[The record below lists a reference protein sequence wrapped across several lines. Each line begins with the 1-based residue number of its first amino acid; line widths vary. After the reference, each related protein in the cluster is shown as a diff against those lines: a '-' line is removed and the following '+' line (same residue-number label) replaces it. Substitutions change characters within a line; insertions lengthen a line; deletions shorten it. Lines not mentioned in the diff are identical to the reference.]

1 MKKGKYGLT
10 TKVLI
15 ALVIGIIVGI
25 LVYSMPSGTLKD
37 TVLVDGIFLFLGQ
50 VFLRG
55 IMMLVVPL
63 VFISLVNGAAN
74 MGDVTKLGRIGS
86 KTILFYM
93 TTTAIAIVIALTLGV
108 LLKPGIGLDMGAVE
122 AVDVA
127 ARETVP
133 LVQIFYEMIPN
144 NIVGAMAS
152 GNMLQIIVFALITG
166 IGISLLGEKGAY
178 LSNLFEKLNDLIMK
192 LVEIVMIFAPIGVFG
207 LIARTFSTVGY
218 SAMIPLMKY
227 IGTVYIGLLIH
238 ATVVYGSMFKIFA
251 GLSLR
256 KFYKKFLPAMSVA
269 FSTASSGATIP
280 VTLEITER
288 DMGISKEVSA
298 FTIPLSVISR
308 VTGIVAPEITERDMG
323 ISKEVSA
330 FTVPLGA
337 TINMDGTAIM
347 QGVASLFVAQVYG
360 IEMTF
365 AMMLT
370 IVLTAT
376 LASIGTAGVPGA
388 GAIMLTLVLQ
398 SVGLPLEGI
407 GLIMGIDRL
416 VDMARTA
423 INVTGDAVCTT
434 IIAKSEGALNE
445 EIFNS

>member
-122 AVDVA
+122 AVDVT

-152 GNMLQIIVFALITG
+152 GSMLQIIVFALVTG
-166 IGISLLGEKGAY
+166 VGISLLGEKGQY
-178 LSNLFEKLNDLIMK
+178 LSTLFENLNDLIMK

-298 FTIPLSVISR
+298 FTIPL
-308 VTGIVAPEITERDMG
+308 
-323 ISKEVSA
+323 
-330 FTVPLGA
+330 GA

>member
-10 TKVLI
+10 TKVLM
-15 ALVIGIIVGI
+15 ALVIGIITGI
-25 LVYSMPSGTLKD
+25 LVYNMPSGTLKD
-37 TVLVDGIFLFLGQ
+37 TVLVDGLFLFLGQ
-50 VFLRG
+50 VFLRA

-74 MGDVTKLGRIGS
+74 MGDVTKLGRVGS
-86 KTILFYM
+86 KTVLFYL

-122 AVDVA
+122 AVEVTMRDK
-127 ARETVP
+127 VP
-133 LVQIFYEMIPN
+133 LVQTFYEMIPN

-152 GNMLQIIVFALITG
+152 GSMLQIIVFALLTG
-166 IGISLLGEKGAY
+166 VSLSLLGEKGAY
-178 LSNLFEKLNDLIMK
+178 LANLFERLNDLIMK

-238 ATVVYGSMFKIFA
+238 ATVVYGSMFKIFS

-256 KFYKKFLPAMSVA
+256 TFYKKFLPAMSVA

-288 DMGISKEVSA
+288 DLGVSKE
-298 FTIPLSVISR
+298 IS
-308 VTGIVAPEITERDMG
+308 
-323 ISKEVSA
+323 S

-360 IEMTF
+360 IEMTL

-388 GAIMLTLVLQ
+388 GAIMLTMVLQ

-434 IIAKSEGALNE
+434 IIAKSEGGLNE
-445 EIFNS
+445 DVFNS

>member
-1 MKKGKYGLT
+1 
-10 TKVLI
+10 
-15 ALVIGIIVGI
+15 
-25 LVYSMPSGTLKD
+25 
-37 TVLVDGIFLFLGQ
+37 
-50 VFLRG
+50 
-55 IMMLVVPL
+55 
-63 VFISLVNGAAN
+63 
-74 MGDVTKLGRIGS
+74 
-86 KTILFYM
+86 
-93 TTTAIAIVIALTLGV
+93 V

-122 AVDVA
+122 AVDVT

-152 GNMLQIIVFALITG
+152 GSMLQIIVFALVTG
-166 IGISLLGEKGAY
+166 VGISLLGEKGQY
-178 LSNLFEKLNDLIMK
+178 LSTLFENLNDLIMK

-298 FTIPLSVISR
+298 FTIPL
-308 VTGIVAPEITERDMG
+308 
-323 ISKEVSA
+323 
-330 FTVPLGA
+330 GA

-360 IEMTF
+360 VEMTF